1 MRYAIDE
8 VSKTVVVVVGG
19 GVPLDIFYA
28 TKMNK
33 TLKKNEKKTVGVWE
47 ATKKTTYTYTLKS
60 VHYPNITQKTWTN
73 GNKKKTLQK

>member
-1 MRYAIDE
+1 LRYAIDE

-33 TLKKNEKKTVGVWE
+33 TLKKNEKKTVGV
-47 ATKKTTYTYTLKS
+47 
-60 VHYPNITQKTWTN
+60 
-73 GNKKKTLQK
+73 